1 MSERALA
8 ADLDR
13 ALAGAPAGD
22 EARALAALL
31 VAAAEPAQ
39 FEVTHDEIDAAL
51 ARSPRT
57 PSVPR
62 LRSPL
67 RIGAVAAV
75 AAAALAALF
84 IPRAHG
90 DGVQARA
97 AAAVEATYFA
107 QADVTPARRGLFP
120 VTHVSG
126 YVDGRLGRARV
137 DVFSGNGTLIAET
150 ALRANGSVQRWLVRT
165 NTIVTAP
172 GCESLPGGCG
182 ETFDPLGLY
191 VRSLEDARAHVRR
204 VGDEYELRLPAG
216 RVEQLVRVSAE
227 TYLPRRIVWRQDGRP
242 VATIRFTTLQRT
254 RARSDAEWRL
264 GPHPGARVV
273 ELNADGRRVRI
284 ERVTPAKPTSG
295 IRWLGPRFRGARA
308 VVENVE
314 LTGGTA
320 TRITYGRLVV
330 WNYRSVTPP
339 DVLQGRGPAEK
350 VFALPDGAIVHAF
363 FGLSARQVA
372 VVTYGTESVGI
383 VSTTGDHVDVVRAA
397 QRLRRPGSP

>member
-1 MSERALA
+1 VR
-8 ADLDR
+8 
-13 ALAGAPAGD
+13 
-22 EARALAALL
+22 
-31 VAAAEPAQ
+31 
-39 FEVTHDEIDAAL
+39 
-51 ARSPRT
+51 
-57 PSVPR
+57 
-62 LRSPL
+62 
-67 RIGAVAAV
+67 
-75 AAAALAALF
+75 
-84 IPRAHG
+84 
-90 DGVQARA
+90 
-97 AAAVEATYFA
+97 
-107 QADVTPARRGLFP
+107 
-120 VTHVSG
+120 G

-137 DVFSGNGTLIAET
+137 DVFSGHGTLIGET
-150 ALRANGSVQRWLVRT
+150 ALRATGSVQRWLVRT

-339 DVLQGRGPAEK
+339 DVLQARAPAEK
-350 VFALPDGAIVHAF
+350 VFPLPDAAIVHAF